1 MKFHINQS
9 PTKKH
14 IEVSFDSKE
23 TLRVSD
29 DTIRIGVQ
37 DAKKVSMKKFS
48 RLARSIV
55 RTAHAHRA
63 SHLTIDWDSF
73 KLFPILASFSDA
85 ERAERIAIEMLLANY
100 SFTAYKTTPKN
111 GWPTVK
117 EVLFTGVPQK
127 SLPAVKSALARS
139 VIIGEEMNAARTLA
153 NTPGSDMP
161 PKKMSLAAQKAAQG
175 IAGLKVSILGTKEM
189 KRLGMGAILGV
200 GQGSVHES
208 QFIVLEYSGGK
219 KGEKPV
225 ALVGKGITYDT
236 GGLGLKPADAMMGM
250 HMDMTGGALVIHA
263 ITLAARLKTKR
274 NIVAVVAAAENAVGK
289 ESYRMGDILKGMS
302 GKMIEVRHT
311 DAEGRLVLSDAL
323 TYVQKKFSPKLIID
337 VATLTGAALVA
348 LGQSA
353 SILLSR
359 DEKLA
364 WDIHMK
370 GNAVGDC
377 TWPLPLWDD
386 FKPELESKVADI
398 SNIGKTRY
406 GGTINGGMFLAEFVD
421 EKQPWVHI
429 DIAPRMESVE
439 GDHLAD
445 GATGEPMRL
454 LLKMVQE

>member
-14 IEVSFDSKE
+14 VKVSFDAKE
-23 TLRVSD
+23 TLRVSE
-29 DTIRIGVQ
+29 DTIRIGVEG
-37 DAKKVSMKKFS
+37 AKKISMKKFS
-48 RLARSIV
+48 RLARSVV
-55 RTAHAHRA
+55 RTAHMHRA
-63 SHLTIDWDSF
+63 PQLTIAWDEF
-73 KLFPILASFSDA
+73 TQFPVLANFSDA
-85 ERAERIAIEMLLANY
+85 ELAERIAIEMLLANY
-100 SFTAYKTTPKN
+100 SFTEYKTTPKN

-117 EVLFTGVPQK
+117 DVLLTDVPTK
-127 SLPAVKSALARS
+127 SLSTVKSALARAT
-139 VIIGEEMNAARTLA
+139 IIGEEINAARTLA
-153 NTPGSDMP
+153 NTPGCDMP
-161 PKKMSLAAQKAAQG
+161 PKKISFAAQKAAKG
-175 IAGLKVSILGTKEM
+175 IAGLKVSVLGTKEM
-189 KRLGMGAILGV
+189 TKLGMGAILGV
-200 GQGSVHES
+200 GQGSVHEP

-219 KGEKPV
+219 KGEKPL

-250 HMDMTGGALVIHA
+250 HMDMTGGALVMHA
-263 ITLAARLKTKR
+263 IILAARLKTKK

-323 TYVQKKFSPKLIID
+323 TYVQKKHKPGLIID

-364 WDIHMK
+364 WDIHLK
-370 GNAVGDC
+370 GNAVGDY

-398 SNIGKTRY
+398 SNIGRTRY
-406 GGTINGGMFLAEFVD
+406 GGTINGGMFLGEFVD

-429 DIAPRMESVE
+429 DIAPRMEAVE
-439 GDHLAD
+439 GDQLAD

-454 LLKMVQE
+454 LLALAQD